1 MKYMLDTNMIAYAIN
16 KRPTQ
21 VLERLMQHDPE
32 ELCVSAI
39 TMAELEFG
47 VCKSSRPTQNRL
59 ALMAFLSRIR
69 VLPFDADAAREYGD
83 IRQVLSQKG
92 SLIGANDLLIAAH
105 ARALGIVLVTNNT
118 REFERVERLTLE
130 NWASET

>member
-1 MKYMLDTNMIAYAIN
+1 
-16 KRPTQ
+16 
-21 VLERLMQHDPE
+21 MQHDPE
-32 ELCVSAI
+32 ELCISAI

-47 VCKSSRPTQNRL
+47 VSKSSRPAQNRM
-59 ALMAFLSRIR
+59 ALIAFLSRIR

-83 IRQVLSQKG
+83 IRQDLTQKG

-105 ARALGIVLVTNNT
+105 ARALGLTLVTNNT

-130 NWASET
+130 NWVEE